1 MSSYIT
7 GIDEEI
13 DNATRSAI
21 HEKRGMFIL
30 PEELFCSPFNLWEL
44 HQGLRENPDMYK
56 EFHPIINTPADTT
69 ATWKTKQRAPQV
81 EANNDWPGSQHND
94 LFIFRM
100 VKCPLHMET
109 LCFWEKEPYQN
120 AGYGLKR
127 HKFVE
132 WGTCLVF

>member
-1 MSSYIT
+1 
-7 GIDEEI
+7 
-13 DNATRSAI
+13 
-21 HEKRGMFIL
+21 MFIL

-69 ATWKTKQRAPQV
+69 ATWKPKQRAPQV

-94 LFIFRM
+94 FFIFRM

-109 LCFWEKEPYQN
+109 LCFWEKAPYQN

-132 WGTCLVF
+132 

>member
-7 GIDEEI
+7 GIDEET

-30 PEELFCSPFNLWEL
+30 PQELFCCPFNLWQL

-69 ATWKTKQRAPQV
+69 ATWKPKQRV
-81 EANNDWPGSQHND
+81 FGRKHHT
-94 LFIFRM
+94 
-100 VKCPLHMET
+100 KT
-109 LCFWEKEPYQN
+109 LDM
-120 AGYGLKR
+120 A
-127 HKFVE
+127 
-132 WGTCLVF
+132 